1 MKFVSMKKVHGGKF
15 LSRYDIVYETI
26 DGGRKNYEMVSRSGD
41 RTEFHQL
48 HDHDPEAVIM
58 IMHDPSGEKILI
70 NREFRLAMGEFI
82 YNFPAGLVDEGE
94 DWDTSA
100 ARELREETGL
110 DLGDA
115 EPELLG
121 ETRTQTRA
129 FVDTYAVRLPFAL
142 ADVRLQ
148 EGETID
154 ARLASFDEVER
165 AILEGAPWL
174 VSTIR
179 ERMLPLLPKL
189 RAFRDRR

>member
-1 MKFVSMKKVHGGKF
+1 M
-15 LSRYDIVYETI
+15 R
-26 DGGRKNYEMVSRSGD
+26 
-41 RTEFHQL
+41 
-48 HDHDPEAVIM
+48 
-58 IMHDPSGEKILI
+58 
-70 NREFRLAMGEFI
+70 
-82 YNFPAGLVDEGE
+82 
-94 DWDTSA
+94 
-100 ARELREETGL
+100 RELREETGL

-142 ADVRLQ
+142 ADVHLQ

-165 AILEGAPWL
+165 AVLEGAPWL
-174 VSTIR
+174 AGPVR

-189 RAFRDRR
+189 RAFRDRQ